1 MQDPEQP
8 ADPYNPDVLSD
19 AEIGFDLVAYL
30 RDHPIASGVI
40 VLLIVVFFFWLMR
53 RRTRE

>member
-8 ADPYNPDVLSD
+8 ADPYNPDVLKD
-19 AEIGFDLVAYL
+19 AEIGFNLVDYV
-30 RDHPIASGVI
+30 RDHPIVAGVI
-40 VLLIVVFFFWLMR
+40 AVLIVVFFFWLMR